1 MLHRL
6 SKDRLHAD
14 LLHHSM
20 VRVYTKAFFALDSN
34 LKSFVKI
41 MHFLKELLDLRHAA
55 FIKADAA
62 LLHCSKLAFA
72 LQDTNN

>member
-1 MLHRL
+1 MLYRL

-20 VRVYTKAFFALDSN
+20 ARVYTKAFFALDSN

-41 MHFLKELLDLRHAA
+41 MHFLKEFLDLRHAA

-62 LLHCSKLAFA
+62 LLHCLKLAFA